1 MKKLLSMA
9 ALIIVTLLT
18 TPIVSKAQTSANT
31 KGKSVEISFDY
42 VKQQG
47 PGSNQYAVWIENDK
61 REVVKTLFVTSF
73 TTKGRIREGQP
84 RRRGYTYRPTCVPTW
99 VTNAK
104 AAEMSDDEIDGFTGA
119 TPQTGKQVFVWDFTD
134 VKGKKVGKG
143 KYKVCVEAT
152 LKNDYQMLFTGF
164 VTPKDK
170 AGEITMKQEVKGS
183 NDAYSGMIKGVKAI
197 VKK

>member
-1 MKKLLSMA
+1 MKRIFFISTVLLVSLFA
-9 ALIIVTLLT
+9 AV
-18 TPIVSKAQTSANT
+18 QTYAKT

-61 REVVKTLFVTSF
+61 NEMIKTLFVTSF

-84 RRRGYTYRPTCVPTW
+84 RRRGYTYRPACVPTW
-99 VTNAK
+99 VNNAK

-119 TPQTGKQVFVWDFTD
+119 TPQTGKKVFVWDFTD
-134 VKGKKVGKG
+134 AKGKKVGNG
-143 KYKVCVEAT
+143 KYRICVEAT

-170 AGEITMKQEVKGS
+170 AGEITIKQEIRGC
-183 NDAYSGMIKGVKAI
+183 NDAYSGMIKAVKAI
-197 VKK
+197 IKK

>member
-1 MKKLLSMA
+1 MKRIFFMSAVILISLLA
-9 ALIIVTLLT
+9 TAQ
-18 TPIVSKAQTSANT
+18 VSAKT

-42 VKQQG
+42 VKQPG

-61 REVVKTLFVTSF
+61 NEVIKTLFVTSF
-73 TTKGRIREGQP
+73 TTKGRLREGQP

-134 VKGKKVGKG
+134 EKGKKVGKG

-152 LKNDYQMLFTGF
+152 LKNDYQMLFTGY
-164 VTPKDK
+164 VAPNAK

-183 NDAYSGMIKGVKAI
+183 NDAYSGMIKGVKAVI
-197 VKK
+197 RK